1 MEKTL
6 KLVLCCLMVMIV
18 HAAAVAQSSV
28 ELLGSSLR
36 EVLDNPRYVAA
47 EDLTARQGFRLDA
60 DASVPRETPDGFAV
74 LVPVVNAAGETVGM
88 LSVHQEV
95 WRLSMQTDVEIQAFE
110 LVMDGDVV
118 VPIKRDAKNAT
129 SRRGGLY
136 SMLHMDADFGGL
148 TEVWMTGDNW
158 CMYTSKIG
166 VNIGCWSPDSN
177 PFGYYY
183 VTTYRKGD
191 MINWNHYTWR
201 SDYKGRG
208 IACPLNEQTVLNMP
222 QCGFPPD

>member
-1 MEKTL
+1 
-6 KLVLCCLMVMIV
+6 MIA
-18 HAAAVAQSSV
+18 HTAVAQPPA
-28 ELLGSSLR
+28 ELLGSSLK
-36 EVLDNPRYVAA
+36 EVLDNPRYLEARNLA
-47 EDLTARQGFRLDA
+47 ARQGFRLDA

-74 LVPVVNAAGETVGM
+74 LVPVVSAAGETVGV
-88 LSVHQEV
+88 LSVHQEI
-95 WRLSMQTDVEIQAFE
+95 WRLSMQTDSEIQAFE
-110 LVMDGDVV
+110 LVMDGNVV
-118 VPIKRDAKNAT
+118 VPIKRHEESPV
-129 SRRGGLY
+129 SRKGNLH
-136 SMLHMDADFGGL
+136 SMLHTGNRTDGFID
-148 TEVWMTGDNW
+148 VWMVGDNW